1 MKNVRIWFE
10 KKDSARFISHLDLTR
25 CMTRALRLSRLP
37 VWYTQGFN
45 PRVYM
50 AFAMPLSLG
59 AYGEKECMDI
69 RLTEEIPFDEI
80 ARRLGERLP
89 EGLPVRC
96 AAEPVYRLED
106 AAWADYELFLAA
118 EDPAGLADKL
128 RALLAQEAIPVMK
141 HTKKGEREM
150 DIRPYFQ
157 GMEINREEDGVS
169 GRVRLPCSTAGSVN
183 PALLLDALGQYT
195 GEEPLAQIT
204 RKGLLTQDFSEFR

>member
-10 KKDSARFISHLDLTR
+10 KKGSARFISHLDLTR

-69 RLTEEIPFDEI
+69 RLTEEMPEEEI
-80 ARRLGERLP
+80 CMHLP
-89 EGLPVRC
+89 EGLPVRG

-106 AAWADYELFLAA
+106 AAWADYELFLEAG
-118 EDPAGLADKL
+118 DPAGLMDKL
-128 RALLAQEAIPVMK
+128 QALLAQETIPVMK

-157 GMEINREEDGVS
+157 GMEIHREEDGVS

-195 GEEPLAQIT
+195 GEEPLVQIT